1 MNSNPSNT
9 IDIAVGGMSCASCS
23 SAVEKALLAT
33 PGVIG
38 ATVNLATEKARV
50 QLAKPDLLQNAIAA
64 VQKAGYDAEPIETAS
79 QPSSAG
85 ASRAGSHPT
94 KHTDHEG
101 TMVLWGALLTLPLV
115 LPMAGMLFGKH
126 YMLPGWVQLLLA
138 SPVQFWLGARFYR
151 GALKAIQ
158 NRTGNM
164 DLLVAIGT
172 SAAFG
177 LSAYMLGEGNPHLY
191 FEASAA
197 VITLVMLGKW
207 LEARAKRQTT
217 AAIAALQALRPDTAT
232 VIQNGQE
239 KVLPIASV
247 AVGMQVVVKPGERI
261 PLDGRVLEGEGHVD
275 EALITGESQAVE
287 KSPGSLVTGGAV
299 NLDGRLLIEVSA
311 VGAETTLAKIIRL
324 VEDAQAAK
332 PDIQKLVDKVSAVF
346 VPVVLVIAVLTLLYW
361 VFLADGGNLELA
373 IVNAV
378 AVLVIACPC
387 ALGLATPTA
396 IMAGTGVA
404 ARHGILIKD
413 AQALELA
420 HRINTVVFDKTG
432 TLTEGKPSVGA
443 AVPFNSNSLHSFLAK
458 AAAVEAGSIH
468 PLAAAVLA
476 YAQGQ
481 GVQWPGV
488 SQLQDQPGRGVSG
501 MVNGTRVYVGT
512 ARWMRELGVPE
523 SALTTVNQ
531 SLPDNAPTHAWVA
544 EGQQGEVSLL
554 GALGFGDALKAGA
567 FAAVQNLTNL
577 QVNSVLLTGDS
588 RASAQRVA
596 QALGISDVQA
606 EQLPHNKSEAV
617 AHYRQQG
624 QVVAMVGDGIN
635 DAPALAAADVSFAMS
650 SGTEVAMHAA
660 DITLMRPDPA
670 LVAQTIDISRRT
682 YNKIKQNLFWAFV
695 YNAVGIPLAAMGLLN
710 PVVAGAAMALSSVSV
725 VSNAL
730 LLTRWKPK
738 LLKPETVEL

>member
-33 PGVIG
+33 PGVIS

-64 VQKAGYDAEPIETAS
+64 VQKAGYDAEPIENAS

-85 ASRAGSHPT
+85 PSRAGLHPT
-94 KHTDHEG
+94 KQADHEG

-126 YMLPGWVQLLLA
+126 YMLPGWIQLLLA

-207 LEARAKRQTT
+207 LETRAKRQTT

-247 AVGMQVVVKPGERI
+247 AVGMQMVVKPGERI

-311 VGAETTLAKIIRL
+311 VGA
-324 VEDAQAAK
+324 
-332 PDIQKLVDKVSAVF
+332 
-346 VPVVLVIAVLTLLYW
+346 
-361 VFLADGGNLELA
+361 
-373 IVNAV
+373 
-378 AVLVIACPC
+378 
-387 ALGLATPTA
+387 
-396 IMAGTGVA
+396 
-404 ARHGILIKD
+404 
-413 AQALELA
+413 
-420 HRINTVVFDKTG
+420 
-432 TLTEGKPSVGA
+432 
-443 AVPFNSNSLHSFLAK
+443 
-458 AAAVEAGSIH
+458 
-468 PLAAAVLA
+468 
-476 YAQGQ
+476 
-481 GVQWPGV
+481 
-488 SQLQDQPGRGVSG
+488 
-501 MVNGTRVYVGT
+501 
-512 ARWMRELGVPE
+512 
-523 SALTTVNQ
+523 
-531 SLPDNAPTHAWVA
+531 
-544 EGQQGEVSLL
+544 
-554 GALGFGDALKAGA
+554 
-567 FAAVQNLTNL
+567 
-577 QVNSVLLTGDS
+577 
-588 RASAQRVA
+588 
-596 QALGISDVQA
+596 
-606 EQLPHNKSEAV
+606 
-617 AHYRQQG
+617 
-624 QVVAMVGDGIN
+624 
-635 DAPALAAADVSFAMS
+635 
-650 SGTEVAMHAA
+650 
-660 DITLMRPDPA
+660 
-670 LVAQTIDISRRT
+670 
-682 YNKIKQNLFWAFV
+682 
-695 YNAVGIPLAAMGLLN
+695 
-710 PVVAGAAMALSSVSV
+710 
-725 VSNAL
+725 
-730 LLTRWKPK
+730 
-738 LLKPETVEL
+738 

>member
-33 PGVIG
+33 PGVIS

-79 QPSSAG
+79 QPSSSG
-85 ASRAGSHPT
+85 ASRAGSHTT
-94 KHTDHEG
+94 KQTDHEG
-101 TMVLWGALLTLPLV
+101 MMVLWGALLTLPLV
-115 LPMAGMLFGKH
+115 LPMAGMLFDKH
-126 YMLPGWVQLLLA
+126 YMLPGWIQLLLA

-232 VIQNGQE
+232 VLQNGQE
-239 KVLPIASV
+239 QVLPIASV

-287 KSPGSLVTGGAV
+287 KSPGSPVTGGAV
-299 NLDGRLLIEVSA
+299 NLDGRLLIEVGA

-361 VFLADGGNLELA
+361 VFLAEGGNLELS

-378 AVLVIACPC
+378 AVLVISCPC
-387 ALGLATPTA
+387 A
-396 IMAGTGVA
+396 
-404 ARHGILIKD
+404 
-413 AQALELA
+413 
-420 HRINTVVFDKTG
+420 
-432 TLTEGKPSVGA
+432 
-443 AVPFNSNSLHSFLAK
+443 
-458 AAAVEAGSIH
+458 
-468 PLAAAVLA
+468 
-476 YAQGQ
+476 
-481 GVQWPGV
+481 
-488 SQLQDQPGRGVSG
+488 
-501 MVNGTRVYVGT
+501 
-512 ARWMRELGVPE
+512 
-523 SALTTVNQ
+523 
-531 SLPDNAPTHAWVA
+531 
-544 EGQQGEVSLL
+544 
-554 GALGFGDALKAGA
+554 
-567 FAAVQNLTNL
+567 
-577 QVNSVLLTGDS
+577 
-588 RASAQRVA
+588 
-596 QALGISDVQA
+596 
-606 EQLPHNKSEAV
+606 
-617 AHYRQQG
+617 
-624 QVVAMVGDGIN
+624 
-635 DAPALAAADVSFAMS
+635 
-650 SGTEVAMHAA
+650 
-660 DITLMRPDPA
+660 
-670 LVAQTIDISRRT
+670 
-682 YNKIKQNLFWAFV
+682 
-695 YNAVGIPLAAMGLLN
+695 
-710 PVVAGAAMALSSVSV
+710 
-725 VSNAL
+725 
-730 LLTRWKPK
+730 
-738 LLKPETVEL
+738 